1 MNEIVAYDPEQHN
14 EVVARNQ
21 ALLDLRSR
29 IFRQGLHYGE
39 PFKGSG
45 KPTLLKPGAELILA
59 RFKLWPEFID
69 RGVTERWDSEPPIFH
84 YRYECRLRHRVTNE
98 VWGAGIGSCNS
109 LEDKY
114 RWRKQDRLCP
124 NCGAP
129 KIIRS
134 KYPDKRTGEFGWY
147 CLSCKTPFPPGHE
160 AIEDQPVGRVPND
173 EIFTLI
179 NTLDKMAQKRALV
192 AAVLVATGAS
202 TFFTQDVEDFPG
214 YAGEIIDGEFASPDD
229 DPAPTPPPASKPAAR
244 KPAPS
249 TGQKPDT
256 PAPGTVRD
264 RGTSADPPESRD
276 AKRETPPAAQEQL
289 FVTIGDLWSDLSGN
303 LLNMTIRD
311 LPPGVNIGAIVYP
324 KIGDLGY
331 ENAEHMKRAL
341 GVQSSKDFRNSDDDE
356 PGSATLADLLGAIIN
371 NSPKYAVADATQRK
385 SS

>member
-1 MNEIVAYDPEQHN
+1 MSDLVAYEPGQHN

-21 ALLDLRSR
+21 ALLDLRDR

-214 YAGEIIDGEFASPDD
+214 YAGEIIDGEFASPDGE
-229 DPAPTPPPASKPAAR
+229 TEQEQAAM
-244 KPAPS
+244 
-249 TGQKPDT
+249 
-256 PAPGTVRD
+256 
-264 RGTSADPPESRD
+264 PESTKSSPFPSRKSQRRIPD
-276 AKRETPPAAQEQL
+276 AARETPPASELDEAFPRGDQDDKKFEVKNAQAL
-289 FVTIGDLWSDLSGN
+289 VHYVGDKSDDIDTDKKGW
-303 LLNMTIRD
+303 RFHA
-311 LPPGVNIGAIVYP
+311 GKRA
-324 KIGDLGY
+324 
-331 ENAEHMKRAL
+331 MKAL
-341 GVQSSKDFRNSDDDE
+341 GVSEWKELVGRDKAEMLSILDNYIAEKNAAAQTDE
-356 PGSATLADLLGAIIN
+356 
-371 NSPKYAVADATQRK
+371 
-385 SS
+385 